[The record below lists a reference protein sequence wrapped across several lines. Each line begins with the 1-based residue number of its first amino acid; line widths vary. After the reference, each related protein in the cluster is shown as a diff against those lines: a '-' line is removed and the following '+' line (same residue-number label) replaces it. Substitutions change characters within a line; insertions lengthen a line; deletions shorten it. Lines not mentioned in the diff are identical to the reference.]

1 MPYTRGFEEITIG
14 KTIIMGY
21 NTFVSLGR
29 VLPNRKHIVLTSRK
43 ELTHES
49 EQVEFVHS
57 IDDLKDYID
66 DENEHFIIGGA
77 SIYKQLMQ
85 YANKMYITEIDE
97 EFEADTFFPEISKEE
112 WKEVEREKGLTN
124 EQNPYMYEYVTYVR
138 K

>member
-1 MPYTRGFEEITIG
+1 
-14 KTIIMGY
+14 MGY

-57 IDDLKDYID
+57 IDELKDYID